1 MENYDTAL
9 KYTETSLGST
19 GQAMEKFEAYEES
32 IAGHTEKFKNAFQD
46 LSNSVIDSGLINFFI
61 DLGTTGIK
69 AVDGLVDALGGLGAI
84 GAIGG
89 GILGA
94 KNIGKVY
101 ECTFSNCFEYAL
113 HT

>member
-1 MENYDTAL
+1 M
-9 KYTETSLGST
+9 
-19 GQAMEKFEAYEES
+19 
-32 IAGHTEKFKNAFQD
+32 
-46 LSNSVIDSGLINFFI
+46 IDSGLINFFI

>member
-9 KYTETSLGST
+9 KYTETSLSST

-46 LSNSVIDSGLINFFI
+46 LSNSVIDSGLVNFFI

-69 AVDGLVDALGGLGAI
+69 AIDGLVDALGGLGTI
-84 GAIGG
+84 GLLGG
-89 GILGA
+89 AGLSLKNVGISMLVA
-94 KNIGKVY
+94 Y
-101 ECTFSNCFEYAL
+101 
-113 HT
+113 